1 MQKQADAVPGLCVA
15 DRYEPTCFEELTQAL
30 TTIINIVGPIYI
42 WLRGW
47 YKGHFS
53 LGGTRLG

>member
-30 TTIINIVGPIYI
+30 SDFEHDRAGFAEEVAIRVFEIVA
-42 WLRGW
+42 R
-47 YKGHFS
+47 H
-53 LGGTRLG
+53 RA